1 MMAMSKEEL
10 IAFEDSIAETF
21 NSGQIHAPVHLDN
34 GNEDALI
41 EIFRDIG
48 PNDWV
53 CGTWRMH
60 YKCLLKGVPWPE
72 LLAEITKGRSISLCF
87 PKYRIISSAIAGGI
101 LPIAVGIAM
110 AMKKTEAARVNVFVG
125 DMMAE
130 SGVFHECVRYAAN
143 HMLNMRFIIEDNGL
157 SVCTPTESAWGRNMP
172 AMMDGAVIVSRYQYR
187 SKYPHA
193 GAGKRIQF

>member
-1 MMAMSKEEL
+1 MMTSEQL
-10 IAFEDSIAETF
+10 IAFEESIADAF
-21 NSGQIHAPVHLDN
+21 NAGQIHAPIHLDN
-34 GNEDALI
+34 GNEAALI

-48 PNDWV
+48 PSDWV

-60 YKCLLKGVPWPE
+60 YKCLLKGVPPE
-72 LLAEITKGRSISLCF
+72 ELRAEIMKGRSISLCF
-87 PKYRIISSAIAGGI
+87 PQYRIISSAIAGGI

-110 AMKKTEAARVNVFVG
+110 AMKKTEPARVNVFVG

-130 SGVFHECVRYAAN
+130 SGAFHECVKYAAN

-157 SVCTPTESAWGRNMP
+157 SVCTPTEAVWGRTMP
-172 AMMDGAVIVSRYQYR
+172 AMSDGAVMISRYRYQ